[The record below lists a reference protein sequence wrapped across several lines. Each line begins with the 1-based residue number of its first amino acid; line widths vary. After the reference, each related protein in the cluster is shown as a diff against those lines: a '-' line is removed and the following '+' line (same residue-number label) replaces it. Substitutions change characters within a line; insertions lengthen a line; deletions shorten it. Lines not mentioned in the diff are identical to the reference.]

1 MNVQFHNC
9 GLLFQPI
16 FQRYHGIHHARGGF
30 RHAGYGTFMI
40 GFVVGRWWSTSSILD
55 INIILVIVVVV
66 GTLTC
71 QKLTSYH
78 ALLL

>member
-1 MNVQFHNC
+1 MVRFMNVQFHNC
-9 GLLFQPI
+9 GLPFQPI
-16 FQRYHGIHHARGGF
+16 FQGYHGIHHARGGF

-40 GFVVGRWWSTSSILD
+40 GFVVEV
-55 INIILVIVVVV
+55 IILIIIIIIVVV
-66 GTLTC
+66 GNLTC